1 MNLLL
6 FKFGNKKLK
15 FKAPDSWSEVP
26 FYKFVKFQ
34 QKLKPTEVYELFTG
48 IESKEWEKPH
58 HANLYANI
66 DGQLAFLSEEPK
78 LDEIPTHIHRIE
90 EDKIGNKV
98 NKNYKVKKDF
108 LNVPLGKYRDLIEV
122 TKQITD
128 EANNTIEIMPKMI
141 AIFGCDKYEDEEEL
155 EEIAKEIE
163 KMPSD
168 IIYTLGCFF
177 LQKLNALSNGIQ
189 KKWVEVILTKMKTIL
204 RQVLTKL
211 LMSLVISIL
220 FIISP
225 LEILRS
231 TNLSFK
237 RKWLKFIGRNKY
249 KVVSISQK
257 HYTVD

>member
-98 NKNYKVKKDF
+98 NKYYKVKKDF

-163 KMPSD
+163 KMPTD
-168 IIYTLGCFF
+168 IVYTLGCFF
-177 LQKLNALSNGIQ
+177 LQKLNALSNGTQ
-189 KKWVEVILTKMKTIL
+189 KKWGEVILTKMKTIL

>member
-6 FKFGNKKLK
+6 FKFGKKKLK

-58 HANLYANI
+58 HADLYTNI
-66 DGQLAFLSEEPK
+66 DSQLAFLSEEPK

-90 EDKIGNKV
+90 EDKTGNKV
-98 NKNYKVKKDF
+98 NKYYKVKKDF

-163 KMPSD
+163 KMPTD
-168 IIYTLGCFF
+168 IVYTLGCFF
-177 LQKLNALSNGIQ
+177 LQKLNELSNGTQ
-189 KKWVEVILTKMKTIL
+189 KKWHEVILIKTKTIL

-231 TNLSFK
+231 TKTSFK
-237 RKWLKFIGRNKY
+237 KKWLKFIGRNRY

>member
-6 FKFGNKKLK
+6 FKFGNKNLK

-66 DGQLAFLSEEPK
+66 DVQLAFLSEEPK

-98 NKNYKVKKDF
+98 NKYYKVKKDF

-163 KMPSD
+163 KMPTD
-168 IIYTLGCFF
+168 IVYTLGCFF